1 MNKVMAKKFD
11 KSDPD
16 ELTERQ
22 RLFALSVLSGESKTL
37 SEAYREVYDCK
48 GDSAK
53 QRKSQSNE
61 ASRLWSHPGVQKF
74 SDEFRKR
81 AEDMRV
87 RRSVGEREAIRKRLW
102 SEADLADK
110 SSDRLTAL
118 KMLGQEAGMFT
129 DRIEVV
135 ESSDVMSDAEVIAEI
150 ETVMRE
156 ALAVGATGVAELVL
170 VDDIVS

>member
-1 MNKVMAKKFD
+1 MSNKAD
-11 KSDPD
+11 KADPST
-16 ELTERQ
+16 LTERQ
-22 RLFALSVLSGESKTL
+22 KQFALSVLTGNSKTL
-37 SEAYREVYDCK
+37 SEAYRNVYDCK

-74 SDEFRKR
+74 SDEFRKKAQDNRTRR
-81 AEDMRV
+81 A
-87 RRSVGEREAIRKRLW
+87 VGERESIRKRLW
-102 SEADLADK
+102 AEADGDK

-129 DRIEVV
+129 DKIEVV

-150 ETVMRE
+150 ETVLRE
-156 ALAVGATGVAELVL
+156 ALESGQPVSSDEPVL
-170 VDDIVS
+170 VEDIAL